1 MKKQQTALERLKRMV
16 EGIEKGDFEL
26 VEYEAVALRS
36 EPGRYVLNVILK
48 RPKAYKLVN
57 PTKRMLRQTKT
68 RELIFADEDDDDGL

>member
-36 EPGRYVLNVILK
+36 EPGRYQVLAPL
-48 RPKAYKLVN
+48 L
-57 PTKRMLRQTKT
+57 QS
-68 RELIFADEDDDDGL
+68 